1 MQASEIAHKKVS
13 EHLKNVR
20 FIGRIGGCYQLHD
33 RTSKNGV
40 KVFACSTQSVSPFQV
55 VINAPVAGANL
66 ARVSINLDHL
76 GVVTGKV
83 TRRFTGGMTVNLL
96 PERTDFELLASRIT
110 WVSKR
115 ALNIAED
122 HRSSKRIM
130 PRNPRSRLIFGDAT
144 IMECFVIDMS
154 ETGVA
159 VSADICPEVGT
170 PLAVGSV
177 VGVVVRHL
185 KNGFAVNFVETL
197 EREFIEPRLCNAD
210 GLIG

>member
-1 MQASEIAHKKVS
+1 MQSAVAVHKKVP

-33 RTSKNGV
+33 RKSKNGV
-40 KVFACSTQSVSPFQV
+40 KIFACSTQSVSPFQV
-55 VINAPVAGANL
+55 VINAPVTGSSM

-76 GVVTGKV
+76 GIITGEV
-83 TRRFTGGMTVNLL
+83 TRRFSGGMTVNLI
-96 PERTDFELLASRIT
+96 PEKTDIELLASRIT

-115 ALNIAED
+115 ALKMAED

-130 PRNPRSRLIFGDAT
+130 PKNPRSRLIFADGMV
-144 IMECFVIDMS
+144 MECFVIDMS

-159 VSADICPEVGT
+159 VSADICPELGT
-170 PLAVGSV
+170 PLAIGTV
-177 VGVVVRHL
+177 VGRVVRHL

-197 EREFIEPRLCNAD
+197 EQEFVELRLCNTE
-210 GLIG
+210 GLIL